1 MMMFRK
7 ILVANRGEI
16 AVRVIR
22 ACREL
27 GIRAVAVYSEAD
39 RAALHVRL
47 ADEAVLIGPSPPRE
61 SYLNGE
67 ALLDAARKTGAEAIH
82 PGYGFLAENPVF
94 ARRCAEAGLVFIG
107 PSPEAIETLGNKI
120 TARRLMERI
129 GVPVVPG
136 VVLSKGDLPE
146 ASKAAEKLGYPVLI
160 KAAAGGGGR
169 GMRIVRTPSELPDLL
184 ISARREAEAA
194 FGDRTVFLE
203 KYLPRPRHVEVQILA
218 DRRGAVVH
226 LGEREC
232 SIQRRYQKLL
242 EETPFPAVN
251 AQLRRRMGEA
261 AIEAARATNYV
272 NAGTIEFL
280 LDEEGHFYF
289 LEANTRLQVEH
300 PITELCTGIDL
311 VKAQIRIAAGKPLGF
326 QQRAI
331 RPRGHAIECR
341 IYAEDPARDFL
352 PSPGRIV
359 ALEEPSGPGIRVDSG
374 IYAGFEVSPFY
385 DPLLAKVSVW
395 AEDREAARRRM
406 VEALNAYTILGVTT
420 CREFLSDVLN
430 HPAFIAGRIHTR
442 FVAEHFNGWKG
453 RAREPGKEVLVT
465 GAVDASHRP
474 REKTGLGETGGS
486 AGKPPSS
493 PWETLGRWRLGEYR
507 ARTFVATPGET
518 SPPRALR
525 PFIER
530 APLEVL
536 SSMPGRVLKLSITE
550 GDLIKVGQELLILEA
565 MKMEHVIRSERGGR
579 IRKVHVVV
587 GQWVEPGQLLVE
599 FEAEET

>member
-1 MMMFRK
+1 MFKK
-7 ILVANRGEI
+7 ILIANRGEI
-16 AVRVIR
+16 AVRIIR

-27 GIRAVAVYSEAD
+27 GIRTVAVYSEAD
-39 RAALHVRL
+39 RRALHVRL
-47 ADEAVLIGPSPPRE
+47 ADEAVLIGPSPPVE
-61 SYLNGE
+61 SYLNME

-94 ARRCAEAGLVFIG
+94 ARRCGEAGLVFIG
-107 PSPEAIETLGNKI
+107 PSPEAIEVLGNKI

-136 VVLSKGDLPE
+136 GVLSKGDPLE
-146 ASKAAEKLGYPVLI
+146 ASKVAEKLGYPVLI

-169 GMRIVRTPSELPDLL
+169 GMRVVRTPSELPDLL
-184 ISARREAEAA
+184 ASARREAEAA
-194 FGDRTVFLE
+194 FGDGTVFLE

-218 DRRGAVVH
+218 DSHGGVVH

-242 EETPFPAVN
+242 EETPSPAVN
-251 AQLRRRMGEA
+251 ARLRRRIGEA
-261 AIEAARATNYV
+261 AIEAARAATYV

-280 LDEEGHFYF
+280 LDQEGRFYF
-289 LEANTRLQVEH
+289 LEVNARLQVEH

-326 QQRAI
+326 QQRMVH
-331 RPRGHAIECR
+331 PRGHAIECR
-341 IYAEDPARDFL
+341 IYAEDPSCDFL

-374 IYAGFEVSPFY
+374 VYVGLEVSPFY

-430 HPAFIAGRIHTR
+430 HPAFIAGKTHTH
-442 FVAEHFNGWKG
+442 FIAEHFTGWKG
-453 RAREPGKEVLVT
+453 RDREHRGGVLVT
-465 GAVDASHRP
+465 GAGEASHRP
-474 REKTGLGETGGS
+474 REESGLGERGS
-486 AGKPPSS
+486 AGKLLSS
-493 PWETLGRWRLGEYR
+493 PWETLGRWRLGEYG
-507 ARTFVATPGET
+507 AKTFVATSLET

-525 PFIER
+525 PLMGR
-530 APLEVL
+530 APLEVR
-536 SSMPGRVLKLSITE
+536 SSMPGKILKLSVAE
-550 GDLIKVGQELLILEA
+550 GDLIGVGQELLVLEA
-565 MKMEHVIRSERGGR
+565 MKMEHVIRSEREGR
-579 IRKVHVVV
+579 IKKVHVVV
-587 GQWVEPGQLLVE
+587 GERVEPGQLLVE